1 MKRSRLFSLA
11 LVSAVVIAT
20 QSLPAMA
27 ATITFDALP
36 ASRNPGTF
44 VTGGFSF
51 SGVDFVS
58 FGSSFCGPQCPEN
71 NTNYLLDQDIW
82 TAGWSMSK
90 SDGGSF
96 SLLSFDGAEAHLGL
110 PSIWAENILVTGTLS
125 GGGTV
130 SATFALDFLQDGGGA
145 GNDFQRFSLSSDFSD
160 LVSVRFL
167 GAGSGAN
174 WFSVDNIEVGSADSN
189 AVPEPA
195 SLALLGLGLAG
206 LGAMRR
212 KQKTA

>member
-1 MKRSRLFSLA
+1 M
-11 LVSAVVIAT
+11 
-20 QSLPAMA
+20 
-27 ATITFDALP
+27 
-36 ASRNPGTF
+36 
-44 VTGGFSF
+44 
-51 SGVDFVS
+51 
-58 FGSSFCGPQCPEN
+58 
-71 NTNYLLDQDIW
+71 
-82 TAGWSMSK
+82 
-90 SDGGSF
+90 
-96 SLLSFDGAEAHLGL
+96 
-110 PSIWAENILVTGTLS
+110 
-125 GGGTV
+125 
-130 SATFALDFLQDGGGA
+130 GGA